1 MLHTLSLT
9 LQVVLHQGSLE
20 LLAELLEGWLVQQ
33 LIPFQFYPQGNI
45 LNNAGKEKG
54 RERGRERDGRG
65 EGRKRGRWEGKG
77 GRGEAGRR
85 KRKERGRG
93 REKGGKGERIK
104 CARRSWKATTQL
116 HFCCLAALTDNSRLL
131 SQSFR
136 SCVGPSPSFSSF
148 SLPSHHTGLIS
159 PLLSTIVSFQ
169 QSFAEIAHGHK
180 GGIS

>member
-9 LQVVLHQGSLE
+9 LQVILHQGSLE

-45 LNNAGKEKG
+45 LNNAGKGEG
-54 RERGRERDGRG
+54 RERRRGEGREMEGERGRERDGRG
-65 EGRKRGRWEGKG
+65 EGRKRGRGEEKG

-104 CARRSWKATTQL
+104 CARRS
-116 HFCCLAALTDNSRLL
+116 
-131 SQSFR
+131 
-136 SCVGPSPSFSSF
+136 
-148 SLPSHHTGLIS
+148 
-159 PLLSTIVSFQ
+159 
-169 QSFAEIAHGHK
+169 
-180 GGIS
+180 